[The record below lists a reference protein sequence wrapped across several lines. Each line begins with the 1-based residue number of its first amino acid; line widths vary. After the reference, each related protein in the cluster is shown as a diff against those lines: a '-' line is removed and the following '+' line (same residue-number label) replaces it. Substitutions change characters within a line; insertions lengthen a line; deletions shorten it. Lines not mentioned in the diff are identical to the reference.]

1 MSDAAPPVRS
11 EPTPDGRGPAA
22 PLTPDRIDA
31 VLADFRGWLT
41 NLASGGSEPS
51 QAPPPSVDLF
61 TLVAQFTA
69 LRHEVNLQTKAARAA
84 TEQAAEALKH
94 LAQPPKPADPAD
106 ADRPWVKTL
115 IDVADAL
122 AIGLRQVETVIGQAM
137 RAVGQLMPA
146 APDGGPPRG
155 FWGRLFQRPDE
166 RAGERDRTRPA
177 LEKLAQQL
185 AGVADGYALSLRR
198 VERALTQA
206 GVEPISAEGRPFDP
220 ELMEVVEAVAAD
232 GRPSGTVVEEVRR
245 GYRWNGAL
253 LRFAQVK
260 VAR

>member
-1 MSDAAPPVRS
+1 M
-11 EPTPDGRGPAA
+11 
-22 PLTPDRIDA
+22 
-31 VLADFRGWLT
+31 
-41 NLASGGSEPS
+41 
-51 QAPPPSVDLF
+51 DLF

-84 TEQAAEALKH
+84 TEQTAEAVKH
-94 LAQPPKPADPAD
+94 LAQPPRAADPAD
-106 ADRPWVKTL
+106 VARPWVKTL

-122 AIGLRQVETVIGQAM
+122 AIGLRQVEAV
-137 RAVGQLMPA
+137 VGQVTLTVGHLKPA
-146 APDGGPPRG
+146 TASGGPPRG
-155 FWGRLFQRPDE
+155 FLGRLFRRPDE
-166 RAGERDRTRPA
+166 RSMEPDRAGPA

-206 GVEPISAEGRPFDP
+206 GVEPIPAEGRPFDP

-253 LRFAQVK
+253 FRFALVK